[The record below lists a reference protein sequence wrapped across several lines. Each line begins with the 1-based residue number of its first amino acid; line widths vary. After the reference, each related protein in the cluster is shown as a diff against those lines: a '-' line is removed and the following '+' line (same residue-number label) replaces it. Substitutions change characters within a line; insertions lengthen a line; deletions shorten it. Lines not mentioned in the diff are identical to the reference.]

1 MCLPEYAYF
10 KICLRASCR
19 RKFATAA
26 PFVSRYALD
35 RVRVRRAVGFIA
47 PAARAAPPL
56 YMNVNVNFG
65 NQEGIRNVDNAS
77 DAESE
82 LVNIWMAMYDAHH

>member
-1 MCLPEYAYF
+1 MVFCTITFQLLCLRDYAYF

-26 PFVSRYALD
+26 PFVSRCALD
-35 RVRVRRAVGFIA
+35 RVRRAVGFIA

-65 NQEGIRNVDNAS
+65 KKE
-77 DAESE
+77 E
-82 LVNIWMAMYDAHH
+82 